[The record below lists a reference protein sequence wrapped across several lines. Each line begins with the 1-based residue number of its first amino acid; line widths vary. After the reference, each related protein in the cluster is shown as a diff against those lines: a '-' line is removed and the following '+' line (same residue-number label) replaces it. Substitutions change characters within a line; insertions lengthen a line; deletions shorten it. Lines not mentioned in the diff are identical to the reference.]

1 MMQLFGLGAETVVKE
16 QFGEEIDL
24 INSTKRPISD
34 AEAHAIGLDKVA
46 NVLKSSKR
54 RDQDRLMELA
64 DSQVKSDDIITDI
77 DGDIVS
83 KGGVRYVQVSGGAN

>member
-1 MMQLFGLGAETVVKE
+1 M
-16 QFGEEIDL
+16 
-24 INSTKRPISD
+24 SD

-46 NVLKSSKR
+46 NALKSSKR